1 MYNYRK
7 KFFNFLKQKKNCYDY
22 YVTLAC
28 LSNLLLCTF
37 VTAFIA
43 EEENKKRQN
52 PKHIVLFYCSQ
63 VNHFKSDDFTEFLR
77 PKKMIIVLW
86 ASKKCFLRST
96 INDVSKTNKVLFNL
110 GLEKRYIKIVTKYTT
125 YIVSNIIQIN
135 VLCHVIASSLSQWFL
150 VSVEVPPS

>member
-7 KFFNFLKQKKNCYDY
+7 KFLNFLKQNKKNCYDY

-63 VNHFKSDDFTEFLR
+63 VNHFESDNFTEFLR
-77 PKKMIIVLW
+77 PKKMIIKSGDL
-86 ASKKCFLRST
+86 KKRQL
-96 INDVSKTNKVLFNL
+96 LHLANL
-110 GLEKRYIKIVTKYTT
+110 
-125 YIVSNIIQIN
+125 QP
-135 VLCHVIASSLSQWFL
+135 FL
-150 VSVEVPPS
+150 VIFLPTT